1 MSAAIATKHL
11 MIFGRVQGVYFR
23 ESLRREAE
31 MRGVGGWVRNR
42 REGAVEAML
51 QGDEEAVLAVIAWC
65 RRGPEM
71 ARVEHVEIGEGQG
84 EFAGFERLGTF

>member
-1 MSAAIATKHL
+1 MTKYL
-11 MIFGRVQGVYFR
+11 MISGRVQGVYFR

-31 MRGVGGWVRNR
+31 MRGVCGWVRNR
-42 REGAVEAML
+42 RDGQVEAML
-51 QGDEEAVLAVIAWC
+51 QGDQDAVNAVIAWC

-84 EFAGFERLGTF
+84 EFTGFERWDTL